1 LIFGSLHFG
10 RLILGS
16 LHFGSSQQLLQ
27 LLPASTTPLTTK
39 TNEQA
44 TTHNISFLNI
54 AHSGLVGEHFC
65 VDIDDF

>member
-16 LHFGSSQQLLQ
+16 LHFGCSQQLLQ
-27 LLPASTTPLTTK
+27 LLPASTTPLATN

-54 AHSGLVGEHFC
+54 SYSGWVWERFG